1 MSKDIYHEEIDKLK
15 NQVEEMGNLAA
26 TMLQDSVQSLKFLD
40 KEQMKQTDRKGLFQ
54 FYY

>member
-26 TMLQDSVQSLKFLD
+26 IMLQDSVQSLKFLD
-40 KEQMKQTDRKGLFQ
+40 N
-54 FYY
+54 